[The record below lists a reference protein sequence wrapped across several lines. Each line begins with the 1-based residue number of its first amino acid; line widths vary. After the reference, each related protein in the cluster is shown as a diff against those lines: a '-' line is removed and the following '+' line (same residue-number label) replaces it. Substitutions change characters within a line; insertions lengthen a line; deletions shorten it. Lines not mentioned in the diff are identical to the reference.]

1 MAEVKIYTIPFC
13 GFCRR
18 AKRLL
23 KKKKVEFTEANVR
36 GDAEAMAEIRDI
48 AGHSTFPQI
57 VINGELIGG
66 CDELYEL
73 DRCGR
78 LDSLLASD

>member
-13 GFCRR
+13 GFCWR

-23 KKKKVEFTEANVR
+23 KKKGVEFSEIDVR
-36 GDAEAMAEIRDI
+36 SDAEALSEIRDI

-57 VINGELIGG
+57 LINGQLIGG
-66 CDELYEL
+66 CDDLYEL
-73 DRCGR
+73 ERSGG
-78 LDSLLASD
+78 LDQLLAC